1 GCMSALEGQL
11 TRALRRLSVQYERE
25 QRRHSEQ
32 VEALRRQVERQ
43 TGENATLQRQIE
55 RLDEQVTG
63 LTEYYG
69 TSGVARPRDRGW

>member
-1 GCMSALEGQL
+1 MSALEGQL
-11 TRALRRLSVQYERE
+11 TRALRRLSEQYERE

-43 TGENATLQRQIE
+43 TGENATLRRRIE

-69 TSGVARPRDRGW
+69 TSGAVRPRGDGW

>member
-1 GCMSALEGQL
+1 MSALEGQL
-11 TRALRRLSVQYERE
+11 TRALRRLSEQYERE

-43 TGENATLQRQIE
+43 TGENATLRRRIE

-69 TSGVARPRDRGW
+69 TSGGARPRGHGW

>member
-1 GCMSALEGQL
+1 MSALEGQL
-11 TRALRRLSVQYERE
+11 TRALRRLSEQYERE
-25 QRRHSEQ
+25 QRRHSEP

-43 TGENATLQRQIE
+43 TGENATLRRRIE

-69 TSGVARPRDRGW
+69 TSGGARPRGHGW